1 MQLVSS
7 SLLSYCEAGS
17 VTVVARKT
25 GSEVAM
31 KALEG
36 GHNKNFSLATFKSEQ
51 HRSTEKQKKEDQ
63 ADFMLK
69 LS

>member
-1 MQLVSS
+1 M
-7 SLLSYCEAGS
+7 
-17 VTVVARKT
+17 VARKT